1 MEDFQPEIVTFSIR
15 EDALWLP
22 IYTRALHEFK
32 LYDYLREH
40 GIPAYLPVVPDFKI
54 HRVVKGEKQH
64 SYRHE
69 VMRPM
74 LKSYVFAQLTFEQR
88 KELWKTDAI
97 NNIWKV
103 SPEEQPTFI
112 EELRGLQMMEVL
124 ARSSKLEYKKEIQV
138 NDRFII
144 EAPREFEGTYGYL
157 IQKRK
162 KFLWVVKLEFLNQCI
177 DVEIDPSLYK
187 MSKVD

>member
-1 MEDFQPEIVTFSIR
+1 MTDLQPEIVTFSIR

-22 IYTRALHEFK
+22 IYTRSLHEFK
-32 LYDYLREH
+32 LYDHLRGH

-64 SYRHE
+64 SYRRE

-74 LKSYVFAQLTFEQR
+74 LRSYVFAQLTFEQR
-88 KELWKTDAI
+88 KELWKTDAV

-124 ARSSKLEYKKEIQV
+124 ARTSKLEYKKEIQV

-144 EAPREFEGTYGYL
+144 EAPREFEGTCGYL
-157 IQKRK
+157 VQKRK

-177 DVEIDPSLYK
+177 DVEIDPSIYK
-187 MSKVD
+187 MRKVD